1 MKLTIAAQ
9 TALTALSLLSA
20 TGCGLFSSAQN
31 TQAEIMST
39 NERPDIS
46 EDRRSVHVTFGS
58 QGYANIKASDLK
70 GLVSKVPDINTG
82 ELRSELLTGEFIF
95 QVAQNPRTEM
105 VAIAVRG
112 MMYAETD
119 FTMLFVVNP
128 MFPDQPELVQF
139 VAPGQKAAADG
150 STLAFRAVR
159 ELRYDDSGILH
170 VVHTDASNSK
180 AEVLINPDL
189 SIRSCKYLEKDE
201 GLLCGEEQ

>member
-1 MKLTIAAQ
+1 MKLNLFAQ
-9 TALTALSLLSA
+9 SSLVALSMLTIS
-20 TGCGLFSSAQN
+20 GCGLFTPPQN
-31 TQAEIMST
+31 TESETLTT
-39 NERPDIS
+39 NQRPDIAD
-46 EDRRSVHVTFGS
+46 DRRSVHVTFGS
-58 QGYANIKASDLK
+58 QGYANIKAADLK
-70 GLVSKVPDINTG
+70 GLVSKVPDIDTG

-128 MFPDQPELVQF
+128 MFPDQPELVKF
-139 VAPGQKAAADG
+139 VMPGQKAAADG
-150 STLAFRAVR
+150 STAPFRAVR

-170 VVHTDASNSK
+170 LVHTDASSSK

-201 GLLCGEEQ
+201 GLLCGEDH

>member
-1 MKLTIAAQ
+1 MKLTVAAQ
-9 TALTALSLLSA
+9 TALAAFSLLSA
-20 TGCGLFSSAQN
+20 SGCGLLNTAQ
-31 TQAEIMST
+31 TST
-39 NERPDIS
+39 ADVLSTDQRPDIS
-46 EDRRSVHVTFGS
+46 EDRQSVHVTFGS
-58 QGYANIKASDLK
+58 QGYAHIKASDLK
-70 GLVSKVPDINTG
+70 GLVSKVPDLNSG

-95 QVAQNPRTEM
+95 QAAQNPRTEM

-119 FTMLFVVNP
+119 FTMVFVVNP

-201 GLLCGEEQ
+201 GLLCGEE